1 MRIAITSGPSN
12 EDSEKIPSFF
22 KKFLQLAESN
32 PDHTFIFIFDR
43 PYIFTFP
50 ENVVIIFFGPKKT
63 SPLKCQLWWNMKI
76 PFYLKKYQADILVS
90 EKIISSTTKV
100 PQILV
105 SPELSFFK
113 RQSFLDKKF
122 LRFYKKNN
130 LLFLEKAAQ
139 IIVNSE
145 FSKQNIVSNY
155 QTSSKKIKVVFQEID
170 NRFSPLALEEKEL
183 IKQKYTDGNEFF
195 IYKGIVGNQE
205 NLVNLLKA
213 FSFFKK
219 WQKSS
224 MQLIIAGEPGSGYAE
239 FIESF
244 NHFRFHNEVKILNLP
259 NDEMMKVVAAAY
271 AMVFIPLSETPSV
284 APLEAMK
291 CEVPVVCSSIGEL
304 TELCGDA
311 ALIAN
316 VNDFKD
322 VAEKMILLF
331 RDEDLKNKMVQK
343 GIENLKEYQKHEM
356 PSMFFDT
363 ILKAAKRKPAL

>member
-12 EDSEKIPSFF
+12 EASEKIPSFF
-22 KKFLQLAESN
+22 KNFLQLAASN

-50 ENVVIIFFGPKKT
+50 ENVITFFFGPKKT

-76 PFYLKKYQADILVS
+76 PFYLKKYKADIFVS

-105 SPELSFFK
+105 SPELSFFTQ
-113 RQSFLDKKF
+113 QSFLDKKF
-122 LRFYKKNN
+122 LHFYKKNN
-130 LLFLEKAAQ
+130 LLFLEKAAE
-139 IIVNSE
+139 IFVNSE
-145 FSKQNIVSNY
+145 FSKQNIIANY
-155 QTSSKKIKVVFQEID
+155 QTGSQKIKVVNQEID
-170 NRFSPLALEEKEL
+170 NRFSPLAPEEKEL
-183 IKQKYTDGNEFF
+183 IKQKYADGNEFF
-195 IYKGIVGNQE
+195 IYKGTVGNQE

-224 MQLIIAGEPGSGYAE
+224 MQLIIAGEPGSGYAQ

-244 NHFRFHNEVKILNLP
+244 DHFRFHNDVKILDLP

-271 AMVFIPLSETPSV
+271 AMVFIPLFETPSV

-291 CEVPVVCSSIGEL
+291 CEVPVICSSIGEF
-304 TELCGDA
+304 TELCGGA
-311 ALIAN
+311 ALMAN
-316 VNDFKD
+316 ANDFKD

-331 RDEDLKNKMVQK
+331 RDEDLRNKMVQK
-343 GIENLKEYQKHEM
+343 GKQHLEEYQQHER
-356 PSMFFDT
+356 PSLFFDT
-363 ILKAAKRKPAL
+363 ILNAAKGKPVH